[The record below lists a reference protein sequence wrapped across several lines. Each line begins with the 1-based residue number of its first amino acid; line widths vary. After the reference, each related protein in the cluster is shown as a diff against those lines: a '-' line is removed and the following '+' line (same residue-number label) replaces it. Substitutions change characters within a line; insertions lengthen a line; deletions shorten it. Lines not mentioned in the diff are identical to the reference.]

1 MKLILLLLVISA
13 VALVIPATNSA
24 QNPDDDPFNR
34 ALTELKAGN
43 TDKAIAALT
52 EAIKKNPDNADAY
65 LIRSSLRMTSGDTPG
80 ALADVNKTLQLKPG
94 MGQAYHERAILRLIA
109 RDRSGALQDLDAALA
124 RDYKGDGIYSLR
136 GQLRAESGD
145 LKGALADLDESM
157 KLNPNNPQTYGSRG
171 GVLLALNERD
181 RALNDFNFL
190 LNWYETEPTKRVENK
205 KPTTEKP
212 PGTADAN
219 KPAPFNVG
227 IAAQT
232 VNPAPGDKEV
242 LPVIAS
248 VYINRGLIYSAQGKS
263 DAAISD
269 FTKSIRVDAKNVWPF
284 YHRANELEGKGDLAA
299 ALADISR
306 AIQLDPLNGNLRVE
320 HGVILTLLGN
330 TKDAQVDF
338 DMLLQADRV
347 TWQKR
352 IDERLAA
359 VKMKVPK

>member
-1 MKLILLLLVISA
+1 
-13 VALVIPATNSA
+13 
-24 QNPDDDPFNR
+24 
-34 ALTELKAGN
+34 
-43 TDKAIAALT
+43 LT

-109 RDRSGALQDLDAALA
+109 RDRLGALQDLDAALA

-242 LPVIAS
+242 LPVIAN
-248 VYINRGLIYSAQGKS
+248 VYINRGLIYSALGKS

-338 DMLLQADRV
+338 NMLLQADRV